1 MQRFPIPGEV
11 VGDPTEAALV
21 VLAAKIGADA
31 PPLTRR
37 TYPRVA
43 TVPFDSAYKFMA
55 TYHHLE
61 VDGVSQFVGLVKG
74 GPDVVLA
81 RCSSAFLPGRRQVP
95 IEEVRDE
102 LTAANQSMSEKG
114 LRVLAFAVRRLD
126 GREDAVVA
134 DPMSFVEDLTFVG
147 MAGIIDPLR
156 PEAVDSVRTAHRAG
170 IEVRMITGDH
180 ATTAAAIGAEL
191 GLGPGSVGGGEL
203 QAMTDEELSTALPN
217 LHVFGRVTPQDKLR
231 LVDVMQSGGA
241 VVAMTGDAVND
252 AAALKKAD
260 IGVAMGSGSEVTK
273 QAGKMV
279 LTDDNFGTLITAI
292 TLGRNIYGKIVS
304 YIRYQMSKLFSL
316 VLLFL
321 AASIFNINEGVALT
335 PLMVLFQHFFITL
348 FPPVAVIM
356 LDPPPP
362 DLMNKPPRD
371 PKMPI
376 AHRSAV
382 AQWLAYGVLQFAV
395 TLAAMLLAP
404 GEMSTSEANV
414 PMTTAFVVLSL
425 GSILAGGLTMR
436 RDPESGVV
444 PPVLGAIKILTIPHG
459 RDRIRRRGGRP
470 PGPPHDNLTD
480 RRPVARLPGLVAD
493 HPGCRR
499 VGQGNSTPPP
509 RTGTCATPCDHR
521 GCPRARPFAP
531 LREENQTMMWAESL
545 GRLPGVAT
553 ARGYRREW
561 LRTDVTAGLVLTALL
576 IPAGMGYA
584 EAAGLPAYAGLY
596 ATIVP
601 LLAYAVVGPSK
612 ILVLGPDSSL
622 APLIAAAV
630 IPLAVVGDSE
640 NALALAGVLA
650 ILVGLILVIGGFLRL
665 GFVTELLSKPIRL
678 GYLNAIALVV
688 VVGQIPKLLGFS
700 VDASGLLGE
709 IGGISKALVGG
720 DVDPPLAA
728 AIGVGSLVV
737 IVASGSGYLLFPAFW
752 WPLSRP

>member
-1 MQRFPIPGEV
+1 
-11 VGDPTEAALV
+11 
-21 VLAAKIGADA
+21 
-31 PPLTRR
+31 
-37 TYPRVA
+37 
-43 TVPFDSAYKFMA
+43 
-55 TYHHLE
+55 
-61 VDGVSQFVGLVKG
+61 
-74 GPDVVLA
+74 
-81 RCSSAFLPGRRQVP
+81 
-95 IEEVRDE
+95 
-102 LTAANQSMSEKG
+102 
-114 LRVLAFAVRRLD
+114 
-126 GREDAVVA
+126 
-134 DPMSFVEDLTFVG
+134 
-147 MAGIIDPLR
+147 
-156 PEAVDSVRTAHRAG
+156 
-170 IEVRMITGDH
+170 
-180 ATTAAAIGAEL
+180 
-191 GLGPGSVGGGEL
+191 
-203 QAMTDEELSTALPN
+203 
-217 LHVFGRVTPQDKLR
+217 
-231 LVDVMQSGGA
+231 
-241 VVAMTGDAVND
+241 
-252 AAALKKAD
+252 
-260 IGVAMGSGSEVTK
+260 
-273 QAGKMV
+273 
-279 LTDDNFGTLITAI
+279 
-292 TLGRNIYGKIVS
+292 
-304 YIRYQMSKLFSL
+304 MSKLFSL

-348 FPPVAVIM
+348 FPVAVIM
-356 LDPPPP
+356 LDRPPP

-425 GSILAGGLTMR
+425 GSILAGLTMR

-444 PPVLGAIKILTIPHG
+444 PPVLGAIKILTIPTVVTVFAVEAG
-459 RDRIRRRGGRP
+459 VLQE
-470 PGPPHDNLTD
+470 PPHDNLTD

-509 RTGTCATPCDHR
+509 RTGTCAPSCDHR

-531 LREENQTMMWAESL
+531 LREDNQTMMWAESL

-650 ILVGLILVIGGFLRL
+650 ILVGTHPRDRRIPSSRLRDRTPL
-665 GFVTELLSKPIRL
+665 ENRSASATS
-678 GYLNAIALVV
+678 NAIALVV

-709 IGGISKALVGG
+709 IGGISKALLGG
-720 DVDPPLAA
+720 DVDPLAA

-737 IVASGSGYLLFPAFW
+737 IVRLPALGTCCSRRSGGRCRGHSPCPLPPVSPMTSAWSAHCRKDSPSLPSVESPGRDVGHLIGPAAGIALIAFADTGVLSRTFAARHGEDVNGSTEMKAIGVANVAGGLFGGFPISASGSRTPVAEQSGAHTQLAGVRRGARGPGVSSSSLPDSRHICPMQHWPPSSIVAACALIDVGGMVRMWRMSTVEFGLAVAAFSGRR
-752 WPLSRP
+752 PGRCATRHPCSDRTVLRSGHRAGMAATSNRTRRDGRTRRIPRHRTPSRWASHPRPGVGEV